1 MSVDKQLL
9 TRKGS
14 LIKRDLDGLKKYTK
28 MSQLNYLDNY
38 EVQLQVERLLER
50 IIGRLIDVNFHILKE
65 GFGVVPVDYTESF
78 ILMGKNKVVKMGLA
92 EKIRP
97 AGGLRNMLAHEYD
110 EIDSKQVYKGMRNV
124 VRLVPLY
131 LTAVLNSF

>member
-14 LIKRDLDGLKKYTK
+14 LIKRDLDGLKKYAK

-50 IIGRLIDVNFHILKE
+50 IIGKID
-65 GFGVVPVDYTESF
+65 
-78 ILMGKNKVVKMGLA
+78 
-92 EKIRP
+92 R
-97 AGGLRNMLAHEYD
+97 R
-110 EIDSKQVYKGMRNV
+110 
-124 VRLVPLY
+124 
-131 LTAVLNSF
+131 